1 MATAIELERPP
12 IHMMVLRGTA
22 YASAVLLFLGPLTDT
37 VGLVAALAAVV
48 LGLWLARAAAA
59 SRLRWPSI
67 AGLALALFIVAVKTG
82 DFLGGPAFGTRVAR
96 LSSRARR
103 RRIVELEPRDTR
115 VGLRLQG
122 PGVALCPRWR
132 YLRWR
137 CSRRSSSRFSRA
149 IATST
154 SASRGS

>member
-12 IHMMVLRGTA
+12 IHMMVLRGAA

-82 DFLGGPAFGTRVAR
+82 DFLGGPAFGTR
-96 LSSRARR
+96 LLGYRA
-103 RRIVELEPRDTR
+103 VL
-115 VGLRLQG
+115 
-122 PGVALCPRWR
+122 GVAESLSLSLAILALVFGFRALASRLPARWR
-132 YLRWR
+132 FPRWR